1 MELETVILSEET
13 QTQKIEVSCFLSSVG
28 ISFGSSIMYVS
39 IVIPKDVRKLVRG
52 HGEELL
58 RRERE
63 NLW

>member
-13 QTQKIEVSCFLSSVG
+13 QTQKIEMSCLLSFVD

-39 IVIPKDVRKLVRG
+39 LVIPKDVRKLVRG